1 MSTEQAFICPSCQ
14 RALQRATVRLYACQD
29 CRIVAAIYED
39 EGNALIISSP
49 AGASTT
55 LPLTALEG

>member
-14 RALQRATVRLYACQD
+14 CALQRATARLYACKD
-29 CRIVAAIYED
+29 CRIVAAIYEE